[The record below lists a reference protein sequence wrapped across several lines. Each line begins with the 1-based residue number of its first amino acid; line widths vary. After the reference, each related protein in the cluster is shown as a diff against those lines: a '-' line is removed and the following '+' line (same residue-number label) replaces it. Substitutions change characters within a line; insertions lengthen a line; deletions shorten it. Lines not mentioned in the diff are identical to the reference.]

1 MRFGMFH
8 LPEKLPKDLE
18 LAVDIS
24 IFFGKILF
32 GNTFQENS
40 VFSGTLLLEDQIKLV
55 FHLHSIRNFRI
66 LGVNDKQPLT
76 TI

>member
-18 LAVDIS
+18 LAVDIR
-24 IFFGKILF
+24 IFFSKILF

-55 FHLHSIRNFRI
+55 FPFTFNLKFPDF
-66 LGVNDKQPLT
+66 GG
-76 TI
+76 